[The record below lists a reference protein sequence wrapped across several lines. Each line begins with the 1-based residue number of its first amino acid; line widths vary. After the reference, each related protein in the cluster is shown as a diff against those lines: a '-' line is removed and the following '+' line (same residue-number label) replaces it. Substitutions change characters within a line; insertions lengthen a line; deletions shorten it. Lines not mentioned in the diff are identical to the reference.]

1 MDLETKLTI
10 IGVIISLI
18 AIIIPLYKYIL
29 DRNSALRDL
38 RFKTYH
44 NLIRQLV
51 EPEDGKDGIMVD
63 RQIAVIFELR
73 NFPEYYELTKRMLFD
88 LKKQWEPGIRN
99 IRIIKEITYS
109 IKYIQIYQSW
119 MWIPLKFLGLTGI
132 VHFTAKLY
140 SQHYQIKGK

>member
-29 DRNSALRDL
+29 DRNSALRDV

-73 NFPEYYELTKRMLFD
+73 NLLLF
-88 LKKQWEPGIRN
+88 KKVID
-99 IRIIKEITYS
+99 
-109 IKYIQIYQSW
+109 
-119 MWIPLKFLGLTGI
+119 
-132 VHFTAKLY
+132 
-140 SQHYQIKGK
+140 